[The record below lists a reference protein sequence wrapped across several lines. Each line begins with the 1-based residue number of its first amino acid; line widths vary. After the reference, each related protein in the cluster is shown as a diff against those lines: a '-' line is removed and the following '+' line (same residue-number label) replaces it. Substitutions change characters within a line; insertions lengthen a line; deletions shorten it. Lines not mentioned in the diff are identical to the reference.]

1 MCFCNYTNDS
11 LSIHVFVPCTKSFLA
26 LTLGSMYVCMC
37 ELGRFVVGL
46 AVASDG
52 LLRWQKKGIVFEGGG
67 PDGNTFMHT
76 YIHTYI
82 HTYMHTYVLKLFYL
96 DLCYSAFA
104 FVV

>member
-26 LTLGSMYVCMC
+26 LTWGSMYVCMYMYVC

-67 PDGNTFMHT
+67 PDGNKFMHT
-76 YIHTYI
+76 YIY
-82 HTYMHTYVLKLFYL
+82 TYMDTYVLKLFYL
-96 DLCYSAFA
+96 DLC
-104 FVV
+104 